1 MQLYYM
7 EEIGDGTV
15 SLYDVKFSD
24 RHKLWKEKPNA
35 KEISRKEY
43 NALKQTL
50 SNPSTN
56 PKLLKQNR

>member
-7 EEIGDGTV
+7 EEKEDGTV
-15 SLYDVKFSD
+15 SLYNVKFSD

-43 NALKQTL
+43 KALLLTL

-56 PKLLKQNR
+56 PKLLIQNK

>member
-7 EEIGDGTV
+7 EKKEDGTV
-15 SLYDVKFSD
+15 SLYNVKLSD

-43 NALKQTL
+43 NALVKTL